1 MEAHD
6 LSLRGTKLGSSHW
19 RPPMKKLQS
28 LYADPDRLVVHA
40 CLACLAFLPV
50 LLVY

>member
-1 MEAHD
+1 M
-6 LSLRGTKLGSSHW
+6 SLWTSTLGSSHW
-19 RPPMKKLQS
+19 RTPMKKLQS